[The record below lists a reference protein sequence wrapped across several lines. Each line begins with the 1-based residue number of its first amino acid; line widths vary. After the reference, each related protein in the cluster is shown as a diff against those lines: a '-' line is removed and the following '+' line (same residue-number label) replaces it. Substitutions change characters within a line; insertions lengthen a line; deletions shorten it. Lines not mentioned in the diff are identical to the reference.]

1 MKNLL
6 TTKRR
11 LEVSF
16 TVASKTFL
24 VLSRVTR
31 CFVLTRIRNASIH
44 SLCENKLKYQISF
57 LNYFASGWLD
67 RYIMI
72 WRIMQILEAVI
83 HLSLVILLPNLRLQC
98 NNQLLI
104 VIKTEVSS
112 NSTYCLHSQGVDNPL
127 DRYNERNPRLWRM
140 CHHSCKDWVCSDQMV
155 LQLDRV
161 HKRKC
166 YFQSGSWQTASQ
178 QARHVKRAIGK
189 NEVKTI
195 NKTANL
201 QIRSWA
207 LVKFNFTYWG

>member
-24 VLSRVTR
+24 VLSRLTR
-31 CFVLTRIRNASIH
+31 CFVLTRIRNARIH

-57 LNYFASGWLD
+57 LNHFASGWLD

-161 HKRKC
+161 RKRREK
-166 YFQSGSWQTASQ
+166 
-178 QARHVKRAIGK
+178 
-189 NEVKTI
+189 
-195 NKTANL
+195 
-201 QIRSWA
+201 
-207 LVKFNFTYWG
+207 

>member
-1 MKNLL
+1 MKNIL

-24 VLSRVTR
+24 VLSRLTR
-31 CFVLTRIRNASIH
+31 CFVLTRIRNARIH

-57 LNYFASGWLD
+57 LNHFASGWLD

-178 QARHVKRAIGK
+178 QARHVKRAMGK
-189 NEVKTI
+189 NEVK
-195 NKTANL
+195 K
-201 QIRSWA
+201 S
-207 LVKFNFTYWG
+207 K

>member
-31 CFVLTRIRNASIH
+31 CFVLTRIRNARIH
-44 SLCENKLKYQISF
+44 SLCENKQKYQISF
-57 LNYFASGWLD
+57 LNHFASGWLD

-127 DRYNERNPRLWRM
+127 DRYNERNSRLWRM

-189 NEVKTI
+189 NEVKTS
-195 NKTANL
+195 K
-201 QIRSWA
+201 
-207 LVKFNFTYWG
+207 